1 MFIVSGY
8 NVPIKHSVS
17 NLKSLDRNL
26 NQVAPK
32 QFQTPVGLS
41 IMILPKASHFTTK
54 LCHTVKNCTHYR
66 QMIRCPGHLGRNNC
80 YRYILKLVDLATATI
95 KK

>member
-17 NLKSLDRNL
+17 NLKSLDWNL

-41 IMILPKASHFTTK
+41 IMILPKASSFYYKIVSHSEK
-54 LCHTVKNCTHYR
+54 LHTLQTND
-66 QMIRCPGHLGRNNC
+66 QMSRTLG
-80 YRYILKLVDLATATI
+80 
-95 KK
+95 